1 MSTGNPLT
9 PSLKAQKK
17 STKAGMERI
26 NNIWILFSPCTLV
39 EVSVPGKLIM
49 ICFATFTKLPSCRK
63 ISKLEKKSFVY
74 EKRGFRK
81 IRCRIEKIDPRSLTK
96 TGVNSFQ
103 ADWKAFVDW
112 QKSFIVLSAHLLII
126 ILSHHFHDRRRS
138 NHHQYKRKQ
147 SLRLPQTSLDSP
159 PPDNQ

>member
-1 MSTGNPLT
+1 MTNFQPFCFFLRLVIGGWTTSPGQWTMSTGNPLT

-17 STKAGMERI
+17 STKARMERI

-74 EKRGFRK
+74 EEGGFRK

-103 ADWKAFVDW
+103 AAILKE
-112 QKSFIVLSAHLLII
+112 KSSLLCLS
-126 ILSHHFHDRRRS
+126 
-138 NHHQYKRKQ
+138 
-147 SLRLPQTSLDSP
+147 
-159 PPDNQ
+159 

>member
-1 MSTGNPLT
+1 MTNFQPFCFFLRLVIGGWTASPGQWTMSTGNPLT

-74 EKRGFRK
+74 EEGGFRK

-103 ADWKAFVDW
+103 AAILKE
-112 QKSFIVLSAHLLII
+112 KS
-126 ILSHHFHDRRRS
+126 
-138 NHHQYKRKQ
+138 
-147 SLRLPQTSLDSP
+147 SLRCLTKIFHSFVCPSSYHHSKSS
-159 PPDNQ
+159 